1 MNSSKTYYQMI
12 ESLTYLDA
20 EEILALD
27 LNKYRQ
33 LVNPLLQEVYCQMN
47 KDIQIKP
54 LQARKT
60 VLNRADFMGCDLHEK
75 DLRGQDFKGAFLI
88 GANLSNCDLCG
99 VNFLGSDVRKM
110 DIRNSDL
117 SKSLFLTPAQI
128 SACVI
133 NRYTKLPEYIGY

>member
-1 MNSSKTYYQMI
+1 
-12 ESLTYLDA
+12 
-20 EEILALD
+20 
-27 LNKYRQ
+27 
-33 LVNPLLQEVYCQMN
+33 MN

>member
-1 MNSSKTYYQMI
+1 MI

-75 DLRGQDFKGAFLI
+75 DLRGQDFNLLI

-99 VNFLGSDVRKM
+99 VNF
-110 DIRNSDL
+110 
-117 SKSLFLTPAQI
+117 
-128 SACVI
+128 
-133 NRYTKLPEYIGY
+133 

>member
-1 MNSSKTYYQMI
+1 MI

-33 LVNPLLQEVYCQMN
+33 LVNPLLQVYCQMN

-75 DLRGQDFKGAFLI
+75 RFQCGQDFKGAFLNW
-88 GANLSNCDLCG
+88 GKF
-99 VNFLGSDVRKM
+99 V
-110 DIRNSDL
+110 
-117 SKSLFLTPAQI
+117 
-128 SACVI
+128 
-133 NRYTKLPEYIGY
+133 